1 MWDGVNILYL
11 VLFFLCLLFSAFFS
25 SSEVAFI
32 SLQKIRLRHLI
43 ESGVAG
49 ADQVAKITER
59 PERLLSTILLG
70 NNLVNTAAAA
80 LGTVIAISILG
91 SEHSGRGV
99 LIATIAV
106 TILLLV
112 FSEIMPKTVATRIG
126 ERLAFLYLRP
136 MQVLTWILLPITT
149 VLGAMASGLARIIGG
164 KPVAR
169 GLVSEGEIRTMISV
183 GREEGA
189 VEEAE
194 ADMVER
200 VFRFGDREVR
210 EVMTPRPDIIWVEKG
225 TKLDEFLT
233 IYAQTP
239 HSRFPVYE
247 ETVDNIAGILWIK
260 DVLLAQA
267 KGLMGEE
274 SSVTELA
281 RPTHFV
287 PESKPIGELLAEMQ
301 ATRNQTAIIVDE
313 YGGTAGLVTL
323 EQLAEEIVGSL
334 GDELTKWEKKFEA
347 IDINT
352 FQIDGG
358 MRIEQA
364 NEELD
369 LGLPLGDYETVAGFV
384 LSILGHIPKEGEQL
398 KYHGL
403 TLTITEMKGVKIEK
417 LLVTKG

>member
-1 MWDGVNILYL
+1 MWDGINILYL
-11 VLFFLCLLFSAFFS
+11 VLFFLCLLLSAFFS
-25 SSEVAFI
+25 SAEVAFI

-43 ESGVAG
+43 HTGVAG
-49 ADQVAKITER
+49 AEQVARMTER
-59 PERLLSTILLG
+59 PERLLTTILLG

-80 LGTVIAISILG
+80 LGTVIAIALLG
-91 SEHSGRGV
+91 SGGRSV
-99 LIATIAV
+99 LIATITV

-112 FSEIMPKTVATRIG
+112 FSEIAPKTIATRLG

-136 MQVLTWILLPITT
+136 MQALTWILLPITA
-149 VLGAMASGLARIIGG
+149 VLGRIASGLARIIGG
-164 KPVAR
+164 QPVPR

-194 ADMVER
+194 AEMAER

-225 TKLDEFLT
+225 IKLDEFLT
-233 IYAQTP
+233 IYAQAP
-239 HSRFPVYE
+239 HSRFPVYD

-267 KGLMGEE
+267 EGSMDKE

-287 PESKPIGELLAEMQ
+287 PESKPIGELFAEMQ

-313 YGGTAGLVTL
+313 YGGTAGLVTM

-334 GDELTKWEKKFEA
+334 GDELTKGEKRFEA

-358 MRIEQA
+358 MRLEQA

-369 LGLPLGDYETVAGFV
+369 LGLPEGDYETVAGFV
-384 LSILGHIPKEGEQL
+384 LSLLGHIPKEGEQL

-403 TLTITEMKGVKIEK
+403 TLTITEMKGVKVEK

>member
-1 MWDGVNILYL
+1 
-11 VLFFLCLLFSAFFS
+11 
-25 SSEVAFI
+25 
-32 SLQKIRLRHLI
+32 
-43 ESGVAG
+43 
-49 ADQVAKITER
+49 
-59 PERLLSTILLG
+59 
-70 NNLVNTAAAA
+70 
-80 LGTVIAISILG
+80 
-91 SEHSGRGV
+91 
-99 LIATIAV
+99 
-106 TILLLV
+106 
-112 FSEIMPKTVATRIG
+112 
-126 ERLAFLYLRP
+126 
-136 MQVLTWILLPITT
+136 
-149 VLGAMASGLARIIGG
+149 
-164 KPVAR
+164 
-169 GLVSEGEIRTMISV
+169 
-183 GREEGA
+183 
-189 VEEAE
+189 VEEVEAE
-194 ADMVER
+194 MAER

-210 EVMTPRPDIIWVEKG
+210 EVMTPRPDIIWLEKE

-239 HSRFPVYE
+239 HSRFPVYD

-267 KGLMGEE
+267 KGSMDKE

-287 PESKPIGELLAEMQ
+287 PESKPIGELFAEMQ
-301 ATRNQTAIIVDE
+301 ATGNQTAIIVDE

-334 GDELTKWEKKFEA
+334 GDELTRVRKKFEA

-358 MRIEQA
+358 MRLEQA

-369 LGLPLGDYETVAGFV
+369 LGLPEGDYETVAGFV
-384 LSILGHIPKEGEQL
+384 LSLLGHIPKEGEQL
-398 KYHGL
+398 KYRDL

>member
-1 MWDGVNILYL
+1 MWDGINILYL
-11 VLFFLCLLFSAFFS
+11 ILFFLCLLLSAFFS
-25 SSEVAFI
+25 SAEVAFI

-43 ESGVAG
+43 HTGVAG
-49 ADQVAKITER
+49 AEQVARMTER
-59 PERLLSTILLG
+59 PERLLTTILLG

-80 LGTVIAISILG
+80 LGTVIAIALLG
-91 SEHSGRGV
+91 SGGSSV

-106 TILLLV
+106 TFLLLV
-112 FSEIMPKTVATRIG
+112 FSEIAPKTIATRIG

-136 MQVLTWILLPITT
+136 MQALTWILLPITA
-149 VLGAMASGLARIIGG
+149 VLGRIASGLARIIGG
-164 KPVAR
+164 QPVPR
-169 GLVSEGEIRTMISV
+169 GLVSEEEIRTMISV

-194 ADMVER
+194 AEMAER

-225 TKLDEFLT
+225 IKLDEFLT
-233 IYAQTP
+233 IYAQAP
-239 HSRFPVYE
+239 HSRFPVYD

-260 DVLLAQA
+260 DILLAQA
-267 KGLMGEE
+267 EGSMDKE

-287 PESKPIGELLAEMQ
+287 PESKPIGELFAEMQ
-301 ATRNQTAIIVDE
+301 VTRNQTAIIVDE

-334 GDELTKWEKKFEA
+334 GDELTRGEKKFEA

-358 MRIEQA
+358 MRLEQA

-369 LGLPLGDYETVAGFV
+369 LGLPEGDYETVAGFV
-384 LSILGHIPKEGEQL
+384 LSLLGHIPKEGEQL

>member
-1 MWDGVNILYL
+1 MWDGINILYL
-11 VLFFLCLLFSAFFS
+11 ILFFLCLLLSAFFS
-25 SSEVAFI
+25 SAEVAFI
-32 SLQKIRLRHLI
+32 SLQKIRLRHLMHT
-43 ESGVAG
+43 GVAG
-49 ADQVAKITER
+49 AEQVARMTER
-59 PERLLSTILLG
+59 PERLLTTILLG

-80 LGTVIAISILG
+80 LGTVIAIALLG
-91 SEHSGRGV
+91 SGGSSV

-106 TILLLV
+106 TFLLLV
-112 FSEIMPKTVATRIG
+112 FSEIAPKTIATRIG

-136 MQVLTWILLPITT
+136 MQVLTWILLPITA
-149 VLGAMASGLARIIGG
+149 VLGRIASGLARIIGG
-164 KPVAR
+164 QPATR
-169 GLVSEGEIRTMISV
+169 GLISEEEIRTMISV

-194 ADMVER
+194 AEMAER

-225 TKLDEFLT
+225 IKLDEFLT
-233 IYAQTP
+233 IYAQAP
-239 HSRFPVYE
+239 HSRFPVYD

-267 KGLMGEE
+267 EGSMDKE

-287 PESKPIGELLAEMQ
+287 PESKPIGELFAEMQ
-301 ATRNQTAIIVDE
+301 VTRNQTAIIVDE

-334 GDELTKWEKKFEA
+334 GDELTRGEKKFEA

-358 MRIEQA
+358 MRLEQA

-369 LGLPLGDYETVAGFV
+369 LGLPEGDYETVAGFV
-384 LSILGHIPKEGEQL
+384 LSLLAHIPKEGEQL

>member
-1 MWDGVNILYL
+1 
-11 VLFFLCLLFSAFFS
+11 
-25 SSEVAFI
+25 
-32 SLQKIRLRHLI
+32 
-43 ESGVAG
+43 
-49 ADQVAKITER
+49 
-59 PERLLSTILLG
+59 
-70 NNLVNTAAAA
+70 
-80 LGTVIAISILG
+80 
-91 SEHSGRGV
+91 
-99 LIATIAV
+99 
-106 TILLLV
+106 
-112 FSEIMPKTVATRIG
+112 
-126 ERLAFLYLRP
+126 
-136 MQVLTWILLPITT
+136 
-149 VLGAMASGLARIIGG
+149 
-164 KPVAR
+164 
-169 GLVSEGEIRTMISV
+169 MISV

-233 IYAQTP
+233 IYAQEP

-260 DVLLAQA
+260 DILLAQA
-267 KGLMGEE
+267 KGSMDEE

-287 PESKPIGELLAEMQ
+287 PESKSIGELLAEMQ

-358 MRIEQA
+358 MRLEQA
-364 NEELD
+364 NEELN

-384 LSILGHIPKEGEQL
+384 LSILGHIPKEGEQI
-398 KYHGL
+398 KYLDL

>member
-1 MWDGVNILYL
+1 MWDGINILYL
-11 VLFFLCLLFSAFFS
+11 ILFFLCLLLSAFFS

-32 SLQKIRLRHLI
+32 SLQKIRLRHLQ

-49 ADQVAKITER
+49 AEQVVKITER
-59 PERLLSTILLG
+59 PERLLTTILLG

-80 LGTVIAISILG
+80 LGTVIVIALLG
-91 SEHSGRGV
+91 SGGSSV

-106 TILLLV
+106 TFLLLV
-112 FSEIMPKTVATRIG
+112 FSEIAPKTVATRIG

-136 MQVLTWILLPITT
+136 MQVLTWILLPITA
-149 VLGAMASGLARIIGG
+149 VLAWMASGLARIIGG
-164 KPVAR
+164 KPIAR
-169 GLVSEGEIRTMISV
+169 GLVSEEEIRTMISV

-189 VEEAE
+189 VEEVEAE
-194 ADMVER
+194 MAER

-233 IYAQTP
+233 IYAQAT
-239 HSRFPVYE
+239 HSRFPVYD

-267 KGLMGEE
+267 KGAMDKE

-287 PESKPIGELLAEMQ
+287 PESKPIGELFAEMQ
-301 ATRNQTAIIVDE
+301 ATGNQTAIVVDE

-334 GDELTKWEKKFEA
+334 GDELTRVKKKFEA

-358 MRIEQA
+358 MRLEQA

-369 LGLPLGDYETVAGFV
+369 LGLPEGDYETVAGFV
-384 LSILGHIPKEGEQL
+384 LSLLGHIPKEGEQL
-398 KYHGL
+398 KYHEL
-403 TLTITEMKGVKIEK
+403 ALTITEMKGVKIEK

>member
-1 MWDGVNILYL
+1 MWDGINILYL
-11 VLFFLCLLFSAFFS
+11 ILFFLCLLLSAFFS

-32 SLQKIRLRHLI
+32 SLQKIRLRHMMHTGI
-43 ESGVAG
+43 AG
-49 ADQVAKITER
+49 AEQVVKITER
-59 PERLLSTILLG
+59 PERLLTTILLG

-80 LGTVIAISILG
+80 LGTVIVIALLG
-91 SEHSGRGV
+91 SGGSSV

-106 TILLLV
+106 TFLLLV
-112 FSEIMPKTVATRIG
+112 FSEIAPKTVATRIG

-136 MQVLTWILLPITT
+136 MQVLTWILLPITA
-149 VLGAMASGLARIIGG
+149 VLAWMASGLARIIGG

-169 GLVSEGEIRTMISV
+169 GLVSEEEIRTMISV

-189 VEEAE
+189 VEEVEAE
-194 ADMVER
+194 MAER
-200 VFRFGDREVR
+200 VFRFGDREVH
-210 EVMTPRPDIIWVEKG
+210 EVMTPRPDIIWLEKG

-233 IYAQTP
+233 IYAQAP

-247 ETVDNIAGILWIK
+247 ETVDNIAGILQIK

-267 KGLMGEE
+267 EGSMDKE

-287 PESKPIGELLAEMQ
+287 PESKPIGELFAEMQ
-301 ATRNQTAIIVDE
+301 ATGNQTAIIVDE

-334 GDELTKWEKKFEA
+334 GDELTRVKKKFEA

-358 MRIEQA
+358 MRLEQA

-369 LGLPLGDYETVAGFV
+369 LGLPEGDYETVAGFV
-384 LSILGHIPKEGEQL
+384 LSLLGHIPKEGEQL
-398 KYHGL
+398 KYHEL
-403 TLTITEMKGVKIEK
+403 ALTITEMKGVKIEK

>member
-1 MWDGVNILYL
+1 MWDSINTLYL
-11 VLFFLCLLFSAFFS
+11 ILFFLCLLLSAFFS
-25 SSEVAFI
+25 SAEVAFI

-43 ESGVAG
+43 HTGVAG
-49 ADQVAKITER
+49 AEQVARMTER
-59 PERLLSTILLG
+59 PERLLTTILLG

-80 LGTVIAISILG
+80 LGTVIAIALLG
-91 SEHSGRGV
+91 SGGSSV

-106 TILLLV
+106 TFMLLV
-112 FSEIMPKTVATRIG
+112 FSEIAPKTIATRIG

-136 MQVLTWILLPITT
+136 MQALTWILLPITA
-149 VLGAMASGLARIIGG
+149 VLGRIASGLARIIGG
-164 KPVAR
+164 QPVPR

-194 ADMVER
+194 ADMAER

-225 TKLDEFLT
+225 IKLDEFLT
-233 IYAQTP
+233 IYAQAP
-239 HSRFPVYE
+239 HSRFPVYD

-260 DVLLAQA
+260 DILLAQA
-267 KGLMGEE
+267 EGSMDKE

-287 PESKPIGELLAEMQ
+287 PESKPIGELFAEMQ

-313 YGGTAGLVTL
+313 YGGTAGLVTM

-334 GDELTKWEKKFEA
+334 GDELTRGEKKFEA

-358 MRIEQA
+358 MRLEEA

-369 LGLPLGDYETVAGFV
+369 LGLPEGDYETVAGFV
-384 LSILGHIPKEGEQL
+384 LSLLGHIPKEGEQL
-398 KYHGL
+398 KYRGL
-403 TLTITEMKGVKIEK
+403 TLTITEMKGVKVEK

>member
-1 MWDGVNILYL
+1 MWDGINILYL
-11 VLFFLCLLFSAFFS
+11 ILFFLCLLLSAFFS
-25 SSEVAFI
+25 SAEVAFI

-43 ESGVAG
+43 HTGVAG
-49 ADQVAKITER
+49 AEQVARMTER
-59 PERLLSTILLG
+59 PERLLTTILLG

-80 LGTVIAISILG
+80 LGTVIAIALLG
-91 SEHSGRGV
+91 SGGSSV

-106 TILLLV
+106 TFLLLV
-112 FSEIMPKTVATRIG
+112 FSEIAPKTIATRIG
-126 ERLAFLYLRP
+126 ERLAFLYRRP
-136 MQVLTWILLPITT
+136 MQVLTWILLPITA
-149 VLGAMASGLARIIGG
+149 VLGRIASGLARIIGG
-164 KPVAR
+164 QPATR
-169 GLVSEGEIRTMISV
+169 GLVSEEEIRTMISV

-194 ADMVER
+194 AEMAER

-210 EVMTPRPDIIWVEKG
+210 EVMTPRPDIIWVEQG
-225 TKLDEFLT
+225 IKLDEFLT
-233 IYAQTP
+233 IYAQAP

-260 DVLLAQA
+260 DILLAQA
-267 KGLMGEE
+267 EGSMDKE

-287 PESKPIGELLAEMQ
+287 PESKPIGELFAEMQ
-301 ATRNQTAIIVDE
+301 VTRNQTAIIVDE

-334 GDELTKWEKKFEA
+334 GDELTRGEKKFEA

-358 MRIEQA
+358 MRLEQA

-369 LGLPLGDYETVAGFV
+369 LGLPEGDYETVAGFV
-384 LSILGHIPKEGEQL
+384 LSLLAHIPKEGEQI

>member
-1 MWDGVNILYL
+1 MWDGINILYL
-11 VLFFLCLLFSAFFS
+11 ILFFLCLLLSAFFS
-25 SSEVAFI
+25 SAEVAFI

-43 ESGVAG
+43 HTGVAG
-49 ADQVAKITER
+49 AEQVARMTER
-59 PERLLSTILLG
+59 PERLLTTILLG

-80 LGTVIAISILG
+80 LGTVIAIALLG
-91 SEHSGRGV
+91 SGGSSV

-106 TILLLV
+106 TFLLLV
-112 FSEIMPKTVATRIG
+112 FSEIAPKTIATRIG

-136 MQVLTWILLPITT
+136 MQVLTWILLPITA
-149 VLGAMASGLARIIGG
+149 VLGRIASGLARIIGG
-164 KPVAR
+164 QPATR
-169 GLVSEGEIRTMISV
+169 GLISEEEIRTMISV

-194 ADMVER
+194 AEMAER

-210 EVMTPRPDIIWVEKG
+210 EVMTPRPDIIWVEQG
-225 TKLDEFLT
+225 IKLDEFLT
-233 IYAQTP
+233 IYAQAP
-239 HSRFPVYE
+239 HSRFPVYD

-260 DVLLAQA
+260 DILLAQA
-267 KGLMGEE
+267 EGSMDKE

-287 PESKPIGELLAEMQ
+287 PESKPIGELFAEMQ
-301 ATRNQTAIIVDE
+301 VTRNQTAIIVDE

-334 GDELTKWEKKFEA
+334 GDELTRGEKKFEA

-358 MRIEQA
+358 MRLEQA

-369 LGLPLGDYETVAGFV
+369 LGLPEGDYETVAGFV
-384 LSILGHIPKEGEQL
+384 LSLLGHIPKEGEQL

>member
-1 MWDGVNILYL
+1 MWDGINILYL
-11 VLFFLCLLFSAFFS
+11 ILFFLCLLLSAFFS
-25 SSEVAFI
+25 SAEVAFI

-43 ESGVAG
+43 HTGVAG
-49 ADQVAKITER
+49 AEQVARITER
-59 PERLLSTILLG
+59 PERLLTTILLG

-80 LGTVIAISILG
+80 LGTVIAIALLG
-91 SEHSGRGV
+91 SGGSSV

-106 TILLLV
+106 TFLLLV
-112 FSEIMPKTVATRIG
+112 FSEIAPKTIATRIG

-136 MQVLTWILLPITT
+136 MQALTWILLPITA
-149 VLGAMASGLARIIGG
+149 VLGRIASGLARIIGG
-164 KPVAR
+164 QPVAR
-169 GLVSEGEIRTMISV
+169 GLVSEEEIRTMISV

-194 ADMVER
+194 AEMAER

-225 TKLDEFLT
+225 IKLDEFLT
-233 IYAQTP
+233 IYAQAP
-239 HSRFPVYE
+239 HSRFPVYD

-260 DVLLAQA
+260 DILLAQA
-267 KGLMGEE
+267 EGSMDKE
-274 SSVTELA
+274 SLVTELA

-287 PESKPIGELLAEMQ
+287 PESKPIGELFAEMQ

-334 GDELTKWEKKFEA
+334 GDELTRGEKKFEA

-358 MRIEQA
+358 MRLEQA

-369 LGLPLGDYETVAGFV
+369 LGLPEGDYETVAGFV
-384 LSILGHIPKEGEQL
+384 LSLLGHIPKEGEQI

-403 TLTITEMKGVKIEK
+403 TLTITEMKGVKLEK

>member
-1 MWDGVNILYL
+1 MWDGINTLYL
-11 VLFFLCLLFSAFFS
+11 ILFFLCLLLSAFFS
-25 SSEVAFI
+25 SAEVAFI
-32 SLQKIRLRHLI
+32 SLQKIRLRHLMHT
-43 ESGVAG
+43 GVAG
-49 ADQVAKITER
+49 AEQVAKITER
-59 PERLLSTILLG
+59 PERLLTTILLG

-80 LGTVIAISILG
+80 LGTVIAIALLG
-91 SEHSGRGV
+91 SGGSSV

-106 TILLLV
+106 TFLLLV
-112 FSEIMPKTVATRIG
+112 FSEIAPKTIATRIG

-136 MQVLTWILLPITT
+136 MQVLTWILLPITA
-149 VLGAMASGLARIIGG
+149 VLGRIASGLARIIGG
-164 KPVAR
+164 QPVTR
-169 GLVSEGEIRTMISV
+169 GLVSEEEIRTMISV

-194 ADMVER
+194 AEMAER

-225 TKLDEFLT
+225 IKLDEFLT
-233 IYAQTP
+233 IYAQAP
-239 HSRFPVYE
+239 HSRFPVYD

-260 DVLLAQA
+260 DILLAQA
-267 KGLMGEE
+267 EGSMDKE
-274 SSVTELA
+274 SLVTELA

-287 PESKPIGELLAEMQ
+287 PESKAIGELFAEMQ

-334 GDELTKWEKKFEA
+334 GDELTRGEKKFET
-347 IDINT
+347 IDVNT

-358 MRIEQA
+358 MRLEQA

-369 LGLPLGDYETVAGFV
+369 LGLPEGDYETVAGFV
-384 LSILGHIPKEGEQL
+384 LSLLGHIPKEGEQL

-403 TLTITEMKGVKIEK
+403 TLTITEMKGAKIEK

>member
-1 MWDGVNILYL
+1 MWDGINILYL
-11 VLFFLCLLFSAFFS
+11 ILFFLCLLLSAFFS
-25 SSEVAFI
+25 SAEVAFI

-43 ESGVAG
+43 HTGVAG
-49 ADQVAKITER
+49 AEQVARMTER
-59 PERLLSTILLG
+59 PERLLTTILLG

-80 LGTVIAISILG
+80 LGTVIAIALLG
-91 SEHSGRGV
+91 SGGSSV

-106 TILLLV
+106 TFLLLV
-112 FSEIMPKTVATRIG
+112 FSEIAPKTIATRIG

-136 MQVLTWILLPITT
+136 MQALTWILLPITA
-149 VLGAMASGLARIIGG
+149 VLGRIASGLARIIGG
-164 KPVAR
+164 QPATR
-169 GLVSEGEIRTMISV
+169 GLISEEEIRTMISV

-194 ADMVER
+194 AEMAER

-225 TKLDEFLT
+225 IKLDEFLT
-233 IYAQTP
+233 IYAQAP
-239 HSRFPVYE
+239 HSRFPVYD

-260 DVLLAQA
+260 DILLAQA
-267 KGLMGEE
+267 EGSMDKE

-287 PESKPIGELLAEMQ
+287 PESKPIGELFAEMQ
-301 ATRNQTAIIVDE
+301 VTRNQTAIIVDE

-334 GDELTKWEKKFEA
+334 GDELTRGEKKFEA

-358 MRIEQA
+358 MRLEQA

-369 LGLPLGDYETVAGFV
+369 LGLPEGDYETVAGFV
-384 LSILGHIPKEGEQL
+384 LSLLGHIPKEGEQL

>member
-1 MWDGVNILYL
+1 
-11 VLFFLCLLFSAFFS
+11 
-25 SSEVAFI
+25 
-32 SLQKIRLRHLI
+32 
-43 ESGVAG
+43 
-49 ADQVAKITER
+49 
-59 PERLLSTILLG
+59 
-70 NNLVNTAAAA
+70 
-80 LGTVIAISILG
+80 
-91 SEHSGRGV
+91 
-99 LIATIAV
+99 
-106 TILLLV
+106 
-112 FSEIMPKTVATRIG
+112 
-126 ERLAFLYLRP
+126 
-136 MQVLTWILLPITT
+136 MQVLTWILLPITA
-149 VLGAMASGLARIIGG
+149 VLGRIASGLARIIGG
-164 KPVAR
+164 QPVPR
-169 GLVSEGEIRTMISV
+169 GLVSEEEIRTMISV

-194 ADMVER
+194 ADMAER

-225 TKLDEFLT
+225 VKLDEFLT
-233 IYAQTP
+233 IYAQAP
-239 HSRFPVYE
+239 HSRFPVYD

-260 DVLLAQA
+260 DILLAQA
-267 KGLMGEE
+267 EGSMDKE
-274 SSVTELA
+274 SFVTELA

-287 PESKPIGELLAEMQ
+287 PESKAIGELFAEMQ

-334 GDELTKWEKKFEA
+334 GDELTRGEKKFEA

-358 MRIEQA
+358 MRLEQA

-369 LGLPLGDYETVAGFV
+369 LGLPEGDYETVAGLV
-384 LSILGHIPKEGEQL
+384 LSLLGHIPKEGEQL
-398 KYHGL
+398 KYRGL